1 MARKSSGTRRIRWD
15 RLGRVALLAV
25 LGVILLAYV
34 SPAKTWIQ
42 QSGTAKAQEA
52 ELAELERQHA
62 RLERRVRALRNP
74 AALEREAR
82 RLGMVKTGER
92 SFVIENLPAR

>member
-1 MARKSSGTRRIRWD
+1 MARKSAGTRRIRWD
-15 RLGRVALLAV
+15 RMGRVALLAV
-25 LGVILLAYV
+25 LGVILLAYL
-34 SPAKTWIQ
+34 SPAKRWIQ
-42 QSGTAKAQEA
+42 QSGTAKAQKA
-52 ELAELERQHA
+52 ELAEQERQHS

-92 SFVIENLPAR
+92 SFVIENPSR